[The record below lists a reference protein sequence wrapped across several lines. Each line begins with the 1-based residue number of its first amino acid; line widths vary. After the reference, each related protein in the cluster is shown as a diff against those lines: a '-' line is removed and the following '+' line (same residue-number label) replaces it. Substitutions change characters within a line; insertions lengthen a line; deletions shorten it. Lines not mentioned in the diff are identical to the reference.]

1 MISAEIVAQT
11 WMRTAKASERDG
23 AKLVGQMADEQP
35 AVLSYLTGLQDLP
48 FNDCE
53 HELVFYIGM
62 VLWQIM
68 KQSDMQLYE
77 VTPGK
82 LRMADESNSEFRGQL
97 MLDNDGEFIG
107 TAQSLTTEHPEP
119 EVIRYIVEAIKES
132 MPDEPGIRPIN
143 KSLAYIHLKILVD
156 AFVSCLAPR
165 PHLAA

>member
-11 WMRTAKASERDG
+11 WMRTAKASEHEA
-23 AKLVGQMADEQP
+23 AKLVSQMADEQP
-35 AVLSYLTGLQDLP
+35 SVLSYLTGLQDLP

-77 VTPGK
+77 VTPDK
-82 LRMADESNSEFRGQL
+82 LRTADESNSEFREQL
-97 MLDNDGEFIG
+97 MLGNESELIG
-107 TAQSLTTEHPEP
+107 AAQSLTREHPEP
-119 EVIRYIVEAIKES
+119 EVIRYIVKAIKES
-132 MPDEPGIRPIN
+132 MPDEPGIRPKN
-143 KSLAYIHLKILVD
+143 ERLAYVHLKILVD